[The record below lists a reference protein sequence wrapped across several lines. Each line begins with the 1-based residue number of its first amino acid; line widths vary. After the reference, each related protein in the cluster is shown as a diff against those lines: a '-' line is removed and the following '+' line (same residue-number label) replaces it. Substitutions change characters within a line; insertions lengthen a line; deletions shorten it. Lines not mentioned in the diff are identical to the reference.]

1 MPAFRDD
8 HIRLDTPVQ
17 KLTALA
23 LGGGGVIKRVPATVV
38 GELIL
43 TDVGIDGEERVG
55 IDGVLVRRGDAPGQ
69 HPLTLVLSQ
78 LIIRVG
84 DLDPVPGGKKIEV
97 EGVFAVGL
105 EVEAIEDGLIVACVV
120 DGLEFRGVEETV
132 ATDPVERGEV
142 AEAGSSEAK
151 GGRAS
156 GGTEGAEAGVEA
168 AEDTIGTQAGAC
180 GDFNDKA
187 GLVAKLGTR
196 VAGDEFEALDGA
208 GGELGGEHFALLVAD
223 RLAVHDEADLG
234 VIAEGMEEA
243 IAISHN
249 STRTVRDGLTE
260 AAAGICIREF
270 GEKVAI
276 NVGVCGGVS
285 LQHVVAAGFDS

>member
-1 MPAFRDD
+1 M
-8 HIRLDTPVQ
+8 
-17 KLTALA
+17 
-23 LGGGGVIKRVPATVV
+23 
-38 GELIL
+38 
-43 TDVGIDGEERVG
+43 G

-142 AEAGSSEAK
+142 AEAGRAEAK

-156 GGTEGAEAGVEA
+156 AGTEGAEAGVEA
-168 AEDTIGTQAGAC
+168 TEDATGPEAGAG

-187 GLVAKLGTR
+187 GLVSELGTR
-196 VAGDEFEALDGA
+196 VTGDQFQTLDGA

-223 RLAVHDEADLG
+223 RLAVYDEADLG
-234 VIAEGMEEA
+234 VVAKWVEEA
-243 IAISHN
+243 VAIGHDAAG
-249 STRTVRDGLTE
+249 TVGDGLTE
-260 AAAGICIREF
+260 AAAWICIREF
-270 GEKVAI
+270 GEKVTI